1 MLPQLMRNYGPAGEF
16 PVVPWTLQPF
26 YPSEVKVKEAKM
38 TAVQTASSGVYDLA
52 RQVTKR

>member
-38 TAVQTASSGVYDLA
+38 TDVQTASSGVYDLA